1 MIETGRKKFL
11 ALIAIS
17 LLIAPRLSQAQIT
30 PDLVE
35 AAKKEGEVMFYGAIT
50 VNSSKAMGDAFEKKY
65 GIKLQHWRGDATE
78 LINRA
83 LAEARA
89 GKPAFDVTLGNEV
102 VMTTLDQ
109 KKLFA
114 VFDPPAAKGYPKQF
128 LDPDKR
134 MTPWRVLPYGL
145 NYNHQ
150 ILKAEEAPKT
160 WEDLLA
166 PKWKGKFGMANPG
179 IHVTTLQFVINLDKL
194 LGAKWLNVVEGW
206 AKQEPRLGRSLADT
220 IQPLTSGEVPVAIGY
235 IKDKFQYPG
244 PIEYVRM
251 NKYLASLSF
260 AAINRQAPHPNAARL
275 FTDFFLGAESQ
286 RIFGGFGE
294 YVFHPEADHKF
305 KKDVKD
311 DLSLRLK
318 TICNHLSKADFATL
332 VGDMT
337 REQLRGERIPGRKAS
352 PC

>member
-1 MIETGRKKFL
+1 MLGKARLFFL
-11 ALIAIS
+11 TSAIGM
-17 LLIAPRLSQAQIT
+17 LLAWQLAQAQVT
-30 PDLVE
+30 PELVE

-50 VNSSKAMGDAFEKKY
+50 VNSSKAIGDVFEKKY
-65 GIKLQHWRGDATE
+65 GIKLYHWRGDATE

-102 VMTTLDQ
+102 VMTTLDE

-150 ILKAEEAPKT
+150 MLKAEEAPKS
-160 WEDLLA
+160 WEDLLG
-166 PKWKGKFGMANPG
+166 PKWKSKFGMANPG
-179 IHVTTLQFVINLDKL
+179 IHVTTLQFVLNLDKL
-194 LGAKWLNVVEGW
+194 LGTQWLKVVEGW

-260 AAINRQAPHPNAARL
+260 VAINRQAPHPNAARL
-275 FTDFFLGAESQ
+275 FTDFFLSAEPQ

-294 YVFHPEADHKF
+294 YVFHPEADNKF

-311 DLSLRLK
+311 EQIVVMRLPSNEELESWSRK
-318 TICNHLSKADFATL
+318 FR
-332 VGDMT
+332 DMF
-337 REQLRGERIPGRKAS
+337 R
-352 PC
+352 

>member
-50 VNSSKAMGDAFEKKY
+50 VNSSKAIGDAFEKKY

-150 ILKAEEAPKT
+150 MLKAEEAPKI

-311 DLSLRLK
+311 DQIVVMRLPSNEELESWSRK
-318 TICNHLSKADFATL
+318 F
-332 VGDMT
+332 
-337 REQLRGERIPGRKAS
+337 REMFR
-352 PC
+352 

>member
-114 VFDPPAAKGYPKQF
+114 VFDPPVAKGYPKQF

-294 YVFHPEADHKF
+294 YVFHPEADHNF

-311 DLSLRLK
+311 DQIVVMRLPSNEELESWSRK
-318 TICNHLSKADFATL
+318 F
-332 VGDMT
+332 
-337 REQLRGERIPGRKAS
+337 REMFR
-352 PC
+352 

>member
-1 MIETGRKKFL
+1 
-11 ALIAIS
+11 LIAIS
-17 LLIAPRLSQAQIT
+17 LLITPRLSQAQIT

-50 VNSSKAMGDAFEKKY
+50 VNSSKAIGDAFEKKY

-294 YVFHPEADHKF
+294 YVFHSEADHKF

-311 DLSLRLK
+311 DQIVVMRLPSNEELESWSRK
-318 TICNHLSKADFATL
+318 F
-332 VGDMT
+332 
-337 REQLRGERIPGRKAS
+337 REMFR
-352 PC
+352 

>member
-50 VNSSKAMGDAFEKKY
+50 VNSSKAIGDAFEKKY

-294 YVFHPEADHKF
+294 YVFHSEADHKF

-311 DLSLRLK
+311 DQIVVMRLPSNEELESWSRK
-318 TICNHLSKADFATL
+318 F
-332 VGDMT
+332 
-337 REQLRGERIPGRKAS
+337 REMFR
-352 PC
+352 

>member
-1 MIETGRKKFL
+1 MIETGWKKFL

-17 LLIAPRLSQAQIT
+17 LLITPRLSQAQIT

-50 VNSSKAMGDAFEKKY
+50 VNSSKAIGDAFEKKY

-294 YVFHPEADHKF
+294 YVFHSEADHKF

-311 DLSLRLK
+311 DQIVVMRLPSNEELESWSRK
-318 TICNHLSKADFATL
+318 F
-332 VGDMT
+332 
-337 REQLRGERIPGRKAS
+337 REMFR
-352 PC
+352 

>member
-1 MIETGRKKFL
+1 MVETGRKVFL
-11 ALIAIS
+11 ALIVIS
-17 LLIAPRLSQAQIT
+17 VLIAPRLSQAQIT
-30 PDLVE
+30 PELVE

-50 VNSSKAMGDAFEKKY
+50 VNPSKAIGDAFEKKY
-65 GIKLQHWRGDATE
+65 GIKLHHWRGDATE

-102 VMTTLDQ
+102 VMTTLDD

-145 NYNHQ
+145 NYNYQ
-150 ILKAEEAPKT
+150 MLKAEEAPKS

-220 IQPLTSGEVPVAIGY
+220 IQPLTSGEVSVAIGY

-275 FTDFFLGAESQ
+275 FTEFFLGAESQ

-311 DLSLRLK
+311 DQIVVMRLPSNDELESWSRK
-318 TICNHLSKADFATL
+318 F
-332 VGDMT
+332 
-337 REQLRGERIPGRKAS
+337 REMFR
-352 PC
+352 

>member
-1 MIETGRKKFL
+1 MFGIRFR
-11 ALIAIS
+11 I
-17 LLIAPRLSQAQIT
+17 LLIVLGAGWALAPALSQAQIT
-30 PDLVE
+30 SEVIE

-50 VNSSKAMGDAFEKKY
+50 INSSKAIGDAFEKKY
-65 GIKLQHWRGDATE
+65 GIKLHHWRGDATE
-78 LINRA
+78 LINRT

-102 VMTTLDQ
+102 VMTALDE

-128 LDPDKR
+128 RDADNR
-134 MTPWRVLPYGL
+134 MTPWRVLPYGI

-150 ILKAEEAPKT
+150 ILKADDAPKT
-160 WEDLLA
+160 WEELLA

-179 IHVTTLQFVINLDKL
+179 IHVTTLQFVLNLEKL
-194 LGAKWLNVVEGW
+194 LGPKWLKVVEGW
-206 AKQEPRLGRSLADT
+206 AKQEPRLGRSLADS
-220 IQPLTSGEVPVAIGY
+220 IQPLTAGEVPVAIGY

-260 AAINRQAPHPNAARL
+260 AAINRQAPHRNAARL
-275 FTDFFLGAESQ
+275 FTDFFLGPEAQ
-286 RIFGGFGE
+286 RIFGNFGE
-294 YVFHPEADHKF
+294 YVFHPEVDHKF

-311 DLSLRLK
+311 DQIVVMRLPSHEELDGWSKKLREM
-318 TICNHLSKADFATL
+318 F
-332 VGDMT
+332 
-337 REQLRGERIPGRKAS
+337 R
-352 PC
+352 

>member
-17 LLIAPRLSQAQIT
+17 LLITPRLSQAQIT

-50 VNSSKAMGDAFEKKY
+50 VNSSKAIGDAFEKKY

-150 ILKAEEAPKT
+150 MLKAEEAPKT

-311 DLSLRLK
+311 DQIVVMRLPSNEELESWSRK
-318 TICNHLSKADFATL
+318 F
-332 VGDMT
+332 
-337 REQLRGERIPGRKAS
+337 REMFR
-352 PC
+352 

>member
-294 YVFHPEADHKF
+294 YVFHPEADHNF

-311 DLSLRLK
+311 DQIVVMRLPSNEELESWSRK
-318 TICNHLSKADFATL
+318 F
-332 VGDMT
+332 
-337 REQLRGERIPGRKAS
+337 REMFR
-352 PC
+352 

>member
-17 LLIAPRLSQAQIT
+17 LLITPRLSQAQIT

-50 VNSSKAMGDAFEKKY
+50 VNSSKAIGDAFEKKY

-311 DLSLRLK
+311 DQIVVMRLPSHEELESWSRK
-318 TICNHLSKADFATL
+318 F
-332 VGDMT
+332 
-337 REQLRGERIPGRKAS
+337 REMFR
-352 PC
+352 

>member
-1 MIETGRKKFL
+1 MVETGRKVFL
-11 ALIAIS
+11 ALIVIS
-17 LLIAPRLSQAQIT
+17 VLIAPRLSQAQIT
-30 PDLVE
+30 PELVE

-50 VNSSKAMGDAFEKKY
+50 VNSSKAIGDAFEKKY
-65 GIKLQHWRGDATE
+65 GIKLHHWRGDATE

-102 VMTTLDQ
+102 VMTTLDD

-145 NYNHQ
+145 NYNYQ
-150 ILKAEEAPKT
+150 MLKAEEAPKS

-311 DLSLRLK
+311 DQIVVMRLPSNDELESWSRK
-318 TICNHLSKADFATL
+318 F
-332 VGDMT
+332 
-337 REQLRGERIPGRKAS
+337 REMFR
-352 PC
+352 

>member
-1 MIETGRKKFL
+1 MKLKDWNVRVGILTLLIL
-11 ALIAIS
+11 ALAPAPSFGQIS
-17 LLIAPRLSQAQIT
+17 PEVI
-30 PDLVE
+30 E

-50 VNSSKAMGDAFEKKY
+50 INSSKAIGDAFEKKY
-65 GIKLQHWRGDATE
+65 GIKLRHWRGDATE
-78 LINRA
+78 LINRT

-102 VMTTLDQ
+102 VMTALDE

-128 LDPDKR
+128 LDPDKK
-134 MTPWRVLPYGL
+134 MTPWRVLPYGI
-145 NYNHQ
+145 NYNYQ
-150 ILKAEEAPKT
+150 MLKAEDAPKT

-166 PKWKGKFGMANPG
+166 PKWRGKFAMANPG
-179 IHVTTLQFVINLDKL
+179 IHVTTLQFVLNLEKL
-194 LGAKWLNVVEGW
+194 LGAKWLKVVEGW
-206 AKQEPRLGRSLADT
+206 AKQEPRLGRGLSDL
-220 IQPLTSGEVPVAIGY
+220 IPPLTAGEVPVAISY

-244 PIEYVRM
+244 PIDYVRM

-260 AAINRQAPHPNAARL
+260 VAINRQAPHPNAARL

-311 DLSLRLK
+311 DQIVVMRLPSSEE
-318 TICNHLSKADFATL
+318 LESWSKKF
-332 VGDMT
+332 
-337 REQLRGERIPGRKAS
+337 REMFR
-352 PC
+352 

>member
-1 MIETGRKKFL
+1 MLGKARLFFL
-11 ALIAIS
+11 TSAICMFV
-17 LLIAPRLSQAQIT
+17 ATRLAQAQVT
-30 PDLVE
+30 PELIE
-35 AAKKEGEVMFYGAIT
+35 AAKQEGEVMFYGAIT
-50 VNSSKAMGDAFEKKY
+50 VNSSKAIGDAFEKKY
-65 GIKLQHWRGDATE
+65 GIKLHHWRGDATE

-102 VMTTLDQ
+102 VMTTLDE
-109 KKLFA
+109 KKLFS

-150 ILKAEEAPKT
+150 MLKAEEAPKS

-166 PKWKGKFGMANPG
+166 PKWKSKFGMANPG
-179 IHVTTLQFVINLDKL
+179 IHVTTLQFVLNLDKL
-194 LGAKWLNVVEGW
+194 LGTQWPKVVEGW

-260 AAINRQAPHPNAARL
+260 VAINRQAPHPNAARL
-275 FTDFFLGAESQ
+275 FTDFFLSAEPQ

-294 YVFHPEADHKF
+294 YVFNPEADHKF

-311 DLSLRLK
+311 EQIVVMRLPSNEELESWSRK
-318 TICNHLSKADFATL
+318 FR
-332 VGDMT
+332 DMF
-337 REQLRGERIPGRKAS
+337 R
-352 PC
+352 

>member
-1 MIETGRKKFL
+1 MVGKARLGLLTT
-11 ALIAIS
+11 IAIGMVVVS
-17 LLIAPRLSQAQIT
+17 QLAQAQVT
-30 PDLVE
+30 PELIE

-50 VNSSKAMGDAFEKKY
+50 VNSSKAIGDAFEKKY
-65 GIKLQHWRGDATE
+65 GIKLHHWRGDATE

-102 VMTTLDQ
+102 VMTTLDE

-114 VFDPPAAKGYPKQF
+114 VFDPPAARGYPKQF

-145 NYNHQ
+145 NYNHEM
-150 ILKAEEAPKT
+150 LKAEEAPKS

-166 PKWKGKFGMANPG
+166 PKWKSKFGMANPG
-179 IHVTTLQFVINLDKL
+179 IHVTTLQFVLNLDKL
-194 LGAKWLNVVEGW
+194 LGTQWLKVVEGW

-260 AAINRQAPHPNAARL
+260 VAINRQAPHPNAARL
-275 FTDFFLGAESQ
+275 FTDFFLGAEPQ

-311 DLSLRLK
+311 EQIVVMRLPSNEELESWSRK
-318 TICNHLSKADFATL
+318 FR
-332 VGDMT
+332 DMF
-337 REQLRGERIPGRKAS
+337 R
-352 PC
+352 